1 MIASLTGTVQSIGT
15 SSLIID
21 VGGVGYLVFANSR
34 VLVGA
39 QIGATITVATT
50 LVVREDALTLYGFES
65 MQSREFF
72 ELLQSVS
79 GIGPKVAQ
87 SALAVYDPAEL
98 THAIAHEDAA
108 SLERIPG
115 LGKKGAQRVVLELK
129 DKVAGFASISAKPN
143 RSAQPWRD
151 QLLLALVGLG
161 FSARDANARIDLVAH
176 DVNDPASTPLSDLLR
191 AALAS
196 GAHS

>member
-1 MIASLTGTVQSIGT
+1 MIASLTGSVQSIGT
-15 SSLIID
+15 SSLVID

-34 VLVGA
+34 VLAGA
-39 QIGATITVATT
+39 QIGAAITVATT

-176 DVNDPASTPLSDLLR
+176 DGNDPASTPLSDLLR

>member
-1 MIASLTGTVQSIGT
+1 MIASLTGSVQSIGT
-15 SSLIID
+15 SSLVID

-34 VLVGA
+34 VLAGA
-39 QIGATITVATT
+39 QIGAAITVATT

-87 SALAVYDPAEL
+87 SALGVYDPAEL

>member
-1 MIASLTGTVQSIGT
+1 MIASLTGSVQSIGT
-15 SSLIID
+15 SSLVID

-34 VLVGA
+34 VLAGA
-39 QIGATITVATT
+39 QIGAAITVATT

>member
-21 VGGVGYLVFANSR
+21 VGGVGYLVFANTR
-34 VLVGA
+34 VLAGA
-39 QIGATITVATT
+39 QIGAAITVATT

>member
-34 VLVGA
+34 VLAGA
-39 QIGATITVATT
+39 QIGAAITVATT

>member
-1 MIASLTGTVQSIGT
+1 MIASLTGSVQSIGT
-15 SSLIID
+15 SSIVID

-34 VLVGA
+34 VLAGA

-98 THAIAHEDAA
+98 TQAIAHEDAA

-129 DKVAGFASISAKPN
+129 DKVAGFASTSAKAT

-161 FSARDANARIDLVAH
+161 FTARDANARIDLVAH

>member
-1 MIASLTGTVQSIGT
+1 MIASLTGSVQSIAT
-15 SSLIID
+15 SSLVID

-34 VLVGA
+34 VLAGA

-50 LVVREDALTLYGFES
+50 LVVREDAMTLYGFDS
-65 MQSREFF
+65 MESREFF

-129 DKVAGFASISAKPN
+129 DKVAGFASSSVKASL
-143 RSAQPWRD
+143 SAQPWRD

-161 FSARDANARIDLVAH
+161 FTARDANARIDLVAN
-176 DVNDPASTPLSDLLR
+176 DVTDPSNSPLSDLLR

>member
-1 MIASLTGTVQSIGT
+1 MIALLTGTVQSIGT
-15 SSLIID
+15 SSLVID

-34 VLVGA
+34 VLAGA
-39 QIGATITVATT
+39 QIGAAITVATT

-65 MQSREFF
+65 MRSREFF

>member
-1 MIASLTGTVQSIGT
+1 MIASLAGTVKSIGT
-15 SSLIID
+15 SSLVID
-21 VGGVGYLVFANSR
+21 VGGVGYLVFANTR
-34 VLVGA
+34 VLAGA

-50 LVVREDALTLYGFES
+50 LVVREDAMTLYGFES
-65 MQSREFF
+65 MQSREIF

-87 SALAVYDPAEL
+87 SALGVYDPAEL
-98 THAIAHEDAA
+98 THAIANEDAA
-108 SLERIPG
+108 ALERIPG

-129 DKVAGFASISAKPN
+129 DKVAGFASTSVKAP

-161 FSARDANARIDLVAH
+161 FTARDANARIDLVAS
-176 DVNDPASTPLSDLLR
+176 DVTEPANAPLPDLLR

-196 GAHS
+196 SAHS

>member
-1 MIASLTGTVQSIGT
+1 MIASLTGSVQSIGT
-15 SSLIID
+15 SSLVID

-34 VLVGA
+34 VLAGA
-39 QIGATITVATT
+39 QIGAAITVATT

-161 FSARDANARIDLVAH
+161 FTARDANARIDLVAH